1 MSSSS
6 STRNNISAKGT
17 IENLLSL
24 GFTQQNAVD
33 ELSDN
38 SLDAGAK
45 RVRIR
50 LDTRA
55 STLYVD
61 DDGKGMD
68 KEQLTRALC
77 INDARPA
84 SGTIGTKGLG
94 LKAAQCVLS
103 NEEHATVIISK
114 TANSATRHEID
125 ADWPA
130 AIRNNHWD
138 PHAARGSEDYRPLWD
153 AGCLNPHYGTTMK
166 IPMPPA
172 EFQRLLT
179 SLPEMLKD
187 IGRTYEKFLNDG
199 KIIRVEVDGASHDPD
214 MSTAMGWEGT
224 PAHLRNEV
232 PLEIFR
238 NPTTGE
244 KRIYYRHTYARKW
257 TDMVRNNPDPAAKRE
272 DVFIRDRQ
280 TAADDG
286 FVLIASMTLKSAYR
300 PEWNPPMGADGERP
314 PYMPGYLTLCRDGR
328 YLRPLFTEFGAS
340 GDYEARR
347 VSASARH
354 SVEFSHVNDDL
365 FDIQVNKSNMT
376 PDNIDPLL
384 LSTVRELTKKWASK
398 VYTTNFKVQVLNP
411 NAAFDRALK
420 SRIKQV
426 KEIANANREVF
437 LEEFDQFLEELRE
450 RLDARYEMVDEED
463 VE

>member
-6 STRNNISAKGT
+6 STRNNISAAGT
-17 IENLLSL
+17 ITNLLSI
-24 GFTQQNAVD
+24 GFTQSDAVG
-33 ELSDN
+33 ELIDN
-38 SLDAGAK
+38 SLDAGAQ

-50 LDTRA
+50 LDTSA
-55 STLYVD
+55 HTFHED

-68 KEQLTRALC
+68 KEQLTGALC
-77 INDARPA
+77 INNARPA
-84 SGTIGTKGLG
+84 SETIGTKGLG
-94 LKAAQCVLS
+94 LKAAHCVLS
-103 NEEHATVIISK
+103 NEEYPTVIISK
-114 TANSATRHEID
+114 TANSSTRHEID
-125 ADWPA
+125 ADWPT

-153 AGCLNPHYGTTMK
+153 AGCLNPEHGTTMR
-166 IPMPPA
+166 IPMPPE
-172 EFQRLLT
+172 EFKKLLAC
-179 SLPEMLKD
+179 LPELRKE
-187 IGRTYEKFLNDG
+187 IGRTYEKFINAG
-199 KIIRVEVDGASHDPD
+199 KMICVEVDGVSYAPD
-214 MSTAMGWEGT
+214 MSTALGWEGT

-232 PLEIFR
+232 PLEMFR

-257 TDMVRNNPDPAAKRE
+257 TDMVRNNPDPTAKKE
-272 DVFIRDRQ
+272 EVFIRDRQ

-314 PYMPGYLTLCRDGR
+314 TYMPGYLAPCRDGR

-354 SVEFSHVNDDL
+354 SLEFSHLNDDL

-376 PDNIDPLL
+376 PANIDPLL
-384 LSTVRELTKKWASK
+384 LSTVRELTKKWVSK
-398 VYTTNFKVQVLNP
+398 VYNANFKVQVLNP
-411 NAAFDRALK
+411 NAAFDRAVNAK
-420 SRIKQV
+420 IKQV
-426 KEIANANREVF
+426 REIANANREIF
-437 LEEFDQFLEELRE
+437 LEEFEQMLEELRE
-450 RLDARYEMVDEED
+450 RLDARYEMVDED